1 MLYLY
6 NIKQQLKTNIMKN
19 LNVTQ
24 IKEVKEIKTFTNV
37 NRFHGNQ
44 KRLQKNGLLIED
56 IKTIV
61 LTKRNREISQQWS
74 VRLTDVQMLRE
85 LIKDSLDS
93 IGTPYFKTLI
103 EGNTGIYYA
112 SDVYG
117 HSDYNKTRVFSKNEK
132 TLKLMSLF
140 NSIINRKVA

>member
-1 MLYLY
+1 
-6 NIKQQLKTNIMKN
+6 MKN